1 MSNVKI
7 QLRLPEDI
15 RDAATR
21 QAAKSGI
28 SLNLY
33 VATAVAARVGAQ
45 AEAQRYFSA
54 RGARTTPARA
64 KALLLRMGSAEPV
77 RDDDKMDASDDV

>member
-33 VATAVAARVGAQ
+33 VATAAAARVGAQ
-45 AEAQRYFSA
+45 SEAQRYFSA
-54 RGARTTPARA
+54 RGARTTPASA

-77 RDDDKMDASDDV
+77 RDDDRMDAPDDV